1 MTEPHKPII
10 SILGAGKVGIVFAQ
24 LAIKA
29 GYTVYIAGSGSPEKI
44 ALTASILA
52 PGAMAVTKETA
63 AQKGDIV
70 ILALPLSKFRSIPK
84 EALAHKLVIDAMNH
98 WYEVDGPRSDTL
110 DDVLSSSEAVQAFLP
125 DSTVVKALSHMG
137 YHELHDFA
145 APKGSPK
152 RKAIAIASNDTSA
165 TRTVAQLVNTLGFD
179 PVEINPLSSGRQLE
193 PGRPGF
199 GVAVNQHQL
208 HDLIKLTGSFHGSE
222 HQQP

>member
-1 MTEPHKPII
+1 MTEPQKPII

-63 AQKGDIV
+63 AQKGDII
-70 ILALPLSKFRSIPK
+70 ILALPLSKFRTIPK

-110 DDVLSSSEAVQAFLP
+110 DDALSSSEAVQAFLP
-125 DSTVVKALSHMG
+125 DSTVIKALSHMG

-152 RKAIAIASNDTSA
+152 RKAIAIAGDSTA
-165 TRTVAQLVNTLGFD
+165 GAATVANFIDSIGFEPLLIGNLVA
-179 PVEINPLSSGRQLE
+179 GRILE
-193 PGRPGF
+193 PGSVGF
-199 GVAVNQHQL
+199 GIALDKQS
-208 HDLIKLTGSFHGSE
+208 LINKIM
-222 HQQP
+222 Q